1 MLNKRK
7 ALIGW
12 LVYTVGK
19 PIAKRALKSKAKGA
33 VPGTRPGSRRPNL
46 AAILAGL
53 GALGGGLAFW
63 RKRKSG
69 GGETPQS

>member
-19 PIAKRALKSKAKGA
+19 PFAKRALKSKAKGA
-33 VPGTRPGSRRPNL
+33 VPGRKPGSRRPNL
-46 AAILAGL
+46 AAILASVE
-53 GALGGGLAFW
+53 AIINPMPAQ
-63 RKRKSG
+63 KAAA
-69 GGETPQS
+69 